1 MDGSTLTNR
10 QAVLVYLEGAQ
21 DALRSAQF
29 NLDGAFYGVAVNRAY
44 YTFFYAAT
52 ALLLTM
58 DITRNKH
65 SGVLAAFREHFV
77 KPGTFS
83 VHDSHAYGEALEL
96 RNVSDYEMLGKVE
109 QEQAHSVVDNA
120 DRFIAGCI
128 TYLTTKGY
136 L

>member
-1 MDGSTLTNR
+1 MASPTLTNS

-21 DALRSAQF
+21 EALRSARF
-29 NLDGAFYGVAVNRAY
+29 NLDGSFYGVAVNRAY
-44 YTFFYAAT
+44 YAFFYAAT
-52 ALLLTM
+52 ALLLTL

-83 VHDSHAYGEALEL
+83 IQDSHAYGEALEL

-128 TYLTTKGY
+128 TCLTTKGY